1 VKDSEVLV
9 ESHFVG
15 LNATSAAIEV
25 AIRPT
30 GEIWKTHFADDS
42 IEETVNKLKG
52 LQPKLVVMEAAGACE
67 LSVAGLLAIH
77 GLPFA
82 VVNPRNVR
90 EFARAVSGI
99 SRSDHTTA
107 GLLAHFGELVD
118 PEPRPFP
125 DELIEKLKQLRT
137 QHEQVMQM
145 LLAERENLQTASAP
159 GLKNEIQRHIAFLE
173 QNISSLNQEFNRSVR
188 SSAAWR

>member
-1 VKDSEVLV
+1 VKDSEVFV

-30 GEIWKTHFADDS
+30 GEMWKTHFADDS

-67 LSVAGLLAIH
+67 LPVAGLLAIH
-77 GLPFA
+77 GLPFT

-90 EFARAVSGI
+90 EFARAVTGI

-125 DELIEKLKQLRT
+125 EELIEKLKQLRT
-137 QHEQVMQM
+137 RREQVLQM
-145 LLAERENLQTASAP
+145 LLVERENLAASAP
-159 GLKNEIQRHIAFLE
+159 GLKSEVQRHIAFLE
-173 QNISSLNQEFNRSVR
+173 QSISYLNQEFNRTVR

>member
-1 VKDSEVLV
+1 VKDSEALV

-15 LNATSAAIEV
+15 LNATSTAIEV

-42 IEETVNKLKG
+42 IEETVNKLKC

-67 LSVAGLLAIH
+67 LPVAGLLAIH

-125 DELIEKLKQLRT
+125 EELIEKLKQLRT
-137 QHEQVMQM
+137 RREQVMQM
-145 LLAERENLQTASAP
+145 LLAERENLQAASPP
-159 GLKNEIQRHIAFLE
+159 GLKNEIQRHIVFLE
-173 QNISSLNQEFNRSVR
+173 QNISSLNQEFNRNVR

>member
-1 VKDSEVLV
+1 MDTQ
-9 ESHFVG
+9 FVG
-15 LNATSAAIEV
+15 LNATSAAIEI

-30 GEIWKTHFADDS
+30 GEMWKTPFADDS

-67 LSVAGLLAIH
+67 LPVAGLLAIH

-90 EFARAVSGI
+90 EFARAVSGM
-99 SRSDHTTA
+99 SRSDYTTA

-125 DELIEKLKQLRT
+125 DELIEKLRQLRMRRE
-137 QHEQVMQM
+137 HVLHM
-145 LLAERENLQTASAP
+145 LILEKENLAASTP
-159 GLKNEIQRHIAFLE
+159 GLKNDIQRHIAFLE
-173 QNISSLNQEFNRSVR
+173 QSISSLGQEFNRTVR